1 MPVAPFASIYS
12 RHGSS
17 TLRTGTCW
25 HLQALQPKMEVAWAG
40 LIRVVLA
47 GSRSLAILASFHLER
62 TFLFVHCI
70 LGLVAGTDATSAMS
84 WIYSLIFVYELARA
98 VATRVPNI
106 ATPSDPWREVSETGS
121 RNAQGLVELGLQRVV
136 RKPVAKRQGG
146 PNGHGHA
153 SIGLGD
159 ALDM

>member
-1 MPVAPFASIYS
+1 
-12 RHGSS
+12 
-17 TLRTGTCW
+17 
-25 HLQALQPKMEVAWAG
+25 
-40 LIRVVLA
+40 
-47 GSRSLAILASFHLER
+47 
-62 TFLFVHCI
+62 
-70 LGLVAGTDATSAMS
+70 MS

-98 VATRVPNI
+98 VATRVPNNTTRI